1 MGVGWGEKLSNPAQ
15 DTARSPLSRT
25 LDLLYPAR
33 RCPCMPHLPTAH
45 GTEPAFCSSCHV
57 SLSFISPTQLF
68 ITSESRCHLRTPQE
82 PAWWRGPLIPALGG
96 RQREAEGGRSL
107 NSMLAWSTERVLGQ
121 PGLHREAPSWE
132 EKRKKNAAARD
143 GLSLHIC
150 LMPLL
155 NFAQTP
161 NIGHF

>member
-1 MGVGWGEKLSNPAQ
+1 MGVGWGEQLSNPAQ

-82 PAWWRGPLIPALGG
+82 PDSDPSTR
-96 RQREAEGGRSL
+96 REAEGGKSL

-132 EKRKKNAAARD
+132 EKRKKNTARD

-161 NIGHF
+161 HIGHF